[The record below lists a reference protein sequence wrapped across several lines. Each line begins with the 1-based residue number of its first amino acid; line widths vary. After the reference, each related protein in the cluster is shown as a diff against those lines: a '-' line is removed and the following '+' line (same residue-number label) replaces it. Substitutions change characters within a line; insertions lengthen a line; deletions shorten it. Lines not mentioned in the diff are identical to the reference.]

1 MNSEHNAEDGHGGGV
16 GADDDGRGGGVGADD
31 DG

>member
-1 MNSEHNAEDGHGGGV
+1 MNSEHNDEDGHGGCV